1 MYPPASDRHPRG
13 FTMAKKKKKSKQKSA
28 DASSTISEEQERWQQ
43 AHRQAVEV
51 PIHDLAHSLQD
62 LLTRQ
67 LTTHIAGVK
76 DGKTVTRWVSGEISE
91 IRNFEVEQRLRTA
104 YEIAQILLVTE
115 QPATV
120 KAWFIGLNPLL
131 NDASPIEAIGA
142 GQLKEAIVAA
152 KAFDNVVAS

>member
-1 MYPPASDRHPRG
+1 
-13 FTMAKKKKKSKQKSA
+13 MAKKKKKARQKEDSIVPA
-28 DASSTISEEQERWQQ
+28 VSDELERWQR
-43 AHRQAVEV
+43 AHRQAMEV
-51 PIHDLAHSLQD
+51 PVNELAGSLQE

-76 DGKTVTRWVSGEISE
+76 DGKTVTRWVKGEITD
-91 IRNFEVEQRLRTA
+91 IRNIEVEQRLRTA
-104 YEIAQILLVTE
+104 YEIARILLVSE

-131 NDASPIEAIGA
+131 SDNSPVDAIGA

-152 KAFDNVVAS
+152 KAFGDRTGATG

>member
-1 MYPPASDRHPRG
+1 
-13 FTMAKKKKKSKQKSA
+13 MAKKKKKSKQKNNAPAFGA
-28 DASSTISEEQERWQQ
+28 DEELERWQQ
-43 AHRQAVEV
+43 AHRHAMEV
-51 PIHDLAHSLQD
+51 PVHELAGSLQE

-91 IRNFEVEQRLRTA
+91 IRDFEVERRLRTA

-115 QPATV
+115 EPTTV

-131 NDASPIEAIGA
+131 SDASPVEAIGA
-142 GQLKEAIVAA
+142 GQLKETIIAA
-152 KAFDNVVAS
+152 KAFGEVTVS